1 MMNPNYEFVHKII
14 LFSNLFVI
22 LSGLIGNLSTFLVFI
37 QSRFRRNSTNIFLL
51 VLAINDF
58 FYLIFYFIDDSIITI
73 QYTYEIKMNFISDT
87 LNDLKLY
94 HLIKYVRYVLRNIS
108 SYTVVIFTIQRL
120 MLVYRP
126 FSYRLKSKKSAWK
139 LIFVIIFLSITSN
152 IWILY
157 KFNLE
162 NNFGLILAYIIYI
175 ILIPVLIILCSNIIL
190 IINLF
195 KNNTII
201 LNISKSTTTESMNRL
216 NNNQTTT
223 TTTTPINR
231 PYYLSFNQFINKIA
245 LKANN
250 PKHLTKMLLFISI
263 TYGLLNL
270 QYLIVWSAVYQINS
284 KLKNNDDQMN
294 IHTIYLRISELIYL
308 INFSM
313 NFYIYCLSGSV
324 FRKQLQY
331 SCNIILFIFKIYII
345 NIFFNFKSIQVD

>member
-1 MMNPNYEFVHKII
+1 MNPNYEVFYKII

-22 LSGLIGNLSTFLVFI
+22 LCGLIGNVSTFLVFI

-73 QYTYEIKMNFISDT
+73 QYTYEINMNFILDT

-94 HLIKYVRYVLRNIS
+94 HLIKYLRYVLRNIS

-120 MLVYRP
+120 ILVYRP

-152 IWILY
+152 IWIFY

-162 NNFGLILAYIIYI
+162 NNFGLILAYIIYL
-175 ILIPVLIILCSNIIL
+175 ILVPVLIILCSNIIL

-195 KNNTII
+195 KNDKII

-216 NNNQTTT
+216 NNNQTT
-223 TTTTPINR
+223 INK
-231 PYYLSFNQFINKIA
+231 PYYLSFNQFISRIA
-245 LKANN
+245 FKTNN

-270 QYLIVWSAVYQINS
+270 QYLIVWSVVYHLNS
-284 KLKNNDDQMN
+284 KLKNNDQMN
-294 IHTIYLRISELIYL
+294 THTVILRISELIYL

-313 NFYIYCLSGSV
+313 NFYIYCLSGAV

-331 SCNIILFIFKIYII
+331 SCN
-345 NIFFNFKSIQVD
+345 NNNFKFIDFY

>member
-1 MMNPNYEFVHKII
+1 MNLNYEFAHKII

-22 LSGLIGNLSTFLVFI
+22 FSGLIGNFSTFFVFI

-58 FYLIFYFIDDSIITI
+58 FYLIFYFIDDSVITI
-73 QYTYEIKMNFISDT
+73 QYTYEINMNFILDT

-94 HLIKYVRYVLRNIS
+94 HLIKYMRYVLRNIS

-139 LIFVIIFLSITSN
+139 LIFVIIFLSITTN
-152 IWILY
+152 IWIFY

-162 NNFGLILAYIIYI
+162 DNFCLILAYIIYI

-201 LNISKSTTTESMNRL
+201 LNISRSTTTESMNRL
-216 NNNQTTT
+216 NNKQTTAT
-223 TTTTPINR
+223 TINK

-270 QYLIVWSAVYQINS
+270 QYLIVWSVVYQLNS
-284 KLKNNDDQMN
+284 KLKNNDQMN
-294 IHTIYLRISELIYL
+294 IQTIYLKISELIYL

-331 SCNIILFIFKIYII
+331 SCNNIFKFIY
-345 NIFFNFKSIQVD
+345 F